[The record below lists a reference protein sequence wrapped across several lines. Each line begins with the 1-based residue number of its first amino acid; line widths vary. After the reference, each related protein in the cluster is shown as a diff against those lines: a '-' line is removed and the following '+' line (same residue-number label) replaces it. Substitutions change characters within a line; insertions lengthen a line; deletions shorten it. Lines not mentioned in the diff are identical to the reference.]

1 MEIRIYARSLVL
13 NRRKEG
19 ITSRFLSACLHSSV
33 AILKSLK
40 SGLGRDARTSQ
51 RRDDPLALTTEGRHT
66 ARNCQ
71 QKREANA
78 TYFQVKNMNLM
89 NYCRFEKSAHRTTG
103 QSTARR
109 CLCLCG
115 DEG

>member
-19 ITSRFLSACLHSSV
+19 IASRFLSACLRSSV

-51 RRDDPLALTTEGRHT
+51 RHAHHRDVMTRS
-66 ARNCQ
+66 R
-71 QKREANA
+71 
-78 TYFQVKNMNLM
+78 
-89 NYCRFEKSAHRTTG
+89 
-103 QSTARR
+103 
-109 CLCLCG
+109 
-115 DEG
+115 